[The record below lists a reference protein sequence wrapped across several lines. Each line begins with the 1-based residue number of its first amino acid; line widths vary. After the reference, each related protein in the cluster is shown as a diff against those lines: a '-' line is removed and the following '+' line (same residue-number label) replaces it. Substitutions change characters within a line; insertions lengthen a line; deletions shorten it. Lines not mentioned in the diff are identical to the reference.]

1 MATKKTSNTD
11 TNGTDIAKKMAESA
25 EYNRNELTKL
35 RIYSRKNS
43 GFTFYETI
51 LLGQRVTLDKALCDI
66 LAGTGKLKAVIELE
80 PYMQLYATQSGKF
93 CNFRL
98 GISKEKRE
106 ELNKQNAPADD
117 GDDLPF

>member
-25 EYNRNELTKL
+25 EYNRNQLTKL

-66 LAGTGKLKAVIELE
+66 LAGAGELRAVIHIE